1 MFLNKRVAPCVFLG
15 VLDPALLPLSPK
27 GQSYHQG
34 CSPTLKG
41 LKKTGKQ
48 SRQKELQGKVGS
60 QIRERQNSR
69 PEKTPL
75 FSRAATAPPD
85 PHPLVSGKNVGFCI
99 KV

>member
-1 MFLNKRVAPCVFLG
+1 MSQEG
-15 VLDPALLPLSPK
+15 LLIKNTFVSTPIRA
-27 GQSYHQG
+27 GT
-34 CSPTLKG
+34 PTLKG

-85 PHPLVSGKNVGFCI
+85 PHPLASGKNIGFCI

>member
-1 MFLNKRVAPCVFLG
+1 MPTLTPTS
-15 VLDPALLPLSPK
+15 ALLIIAKTSRTIVDI
-27 GQSYHQG
+27 GVG
-34 CSPTLKG
+34 TPTLKG
-41 LKKTGKQ
+41 LKKAGKQ

-85 PHPLVSGKNVGFCI
+85 PHPLGSGKNIGFCI

>member
-1 MFLNKRVAPCVFLG
+1 MEVPIG
-15 VLDPALLPLSPK
+15 V
-27 GQSYHQG
+27 GT
-34 CSPTLKG
+34 PTLKG

-85 PHPLVSGKNVGFCI
+85 PHPLASGKNIGFCI